1 MVKSRGQWRLPTRAT
16 VEKALGDY
24 ASEVRLGGD
33 SSRRGTRSCLRRHLG
48 SINEPMRWH
57 KTMFPNDPLSWV
69 ALVVAGLIVR
79 AIYFRV
85 ALADRRKTNGAL
97 DTINRKLDDV
107 LDRLKGR

>member
-1 MVKSRGQWRLPTRAT
+1 
-16 VEKALGDY
+16 
-24 ASEVRLGGD
+24 
-33 SSRRGTRSCLRRHLG
+33 
-48 SINEPMRWH
+48 
-57 KTMFPNDPLSWV
+57 MFPNDPLSWV